1 MTELIEMQGTTSDC
15 PVSSG
20 SGFFFAASGQESD
33 LTPSHLGSHSPPQ
46 DSWRT
51 EEEEEEEHLTFTQ
64 TYLIRVSS
72 NALVG

>member
-1 MTELIEMQGTTSDC
+1 MTVLIEMQGTTSDC

-33 LTPSHLGSHSPPQ
+33 PTPSHLGSHSPPQ

-51 EEEEEEEHLTFTQ
+51 EEEEHLTFTQ
-64 TYLIRVSS
+64 TYLKRVSS
-72 NALVG
+72 DALAD